1 MNITLDEIRSKAPD
15 GATHYA
21 EDFEEG
27 LIYLEARSYGYVW
40 PYSGLLISDYDL
52 HGLTIK
58 PL

>member
-1 MNITLDEIRSKAPD
+1 MTLEEIRKNRPPQ
-15 GATHYA
+15 ATHYA

-27 LIYLEARSYGYVW
+27 LIYLEARSYGYVC

-52 HGLTIK
+52 YGLTIK